1 MTKRFSF
8 SGVISTVLVFTP
20 AKLGTN
26 TCLQNGAY
34 LEGEGG
40 GERDA
45 VQGVG
50 LKSRRSQ
57 KAVGAVFG
65 RWKRGPACIS
75 LSFINTSYHAWLTT
89 PPKRSPFA
97 PKHLVRRRLPLSRR
111 QSVRCRVQDELKV
124 LRDCYQHEGDDAK
137 AHPSTSFPPAARKI
151 SFTWAPKEW
160 GCEIGMQS
168 KTREGG
174 GRSAPSSRQTCIKTR
189 KKCRANGANKY
200 LHHEK
205 ARVGNSTLFRL
216 SVHTP

>member
-34 LEGEGG
+34 LEGEGERCGARRGFEKPTKPEG
-40 GERDA
+40 GWCCFWKVE
-45 VQGVG
+45 
-50 LKSRRSQ
+50 K
-57 KAVGAVFG
+57 GACLHILVFH
-65 RWKRGPACIS
+65 
-75 LSFINTSYHAWLTT
+75 TSYHAWLTT

-97 PKHLVRRRLPLSRR
+97 PKHLVRRRLPLPGR

-124 LRDCYQHEGDDAK
+124 LRDRYQHEGDDTK

-216 SVHTP
+216 NVHTP